1 MVHHLLYVDPGSGSY
16 IIQVIV
22 AAILGAGFWIKTS
35 WYRIKSF
42 FTGRKTELPEKKEEK
57 K

>member
-1 MVHHLLYVDPGSGSY
+1 MIHHLLYVDPGSGSY

-22 AAILGAGFWIKTS
+22 AAVLGAGFWIKTS

-42 FTGRKTELPEKKEEK
+42 FGRTKSEPPKEDEKK
-57 K
+57 

>member
-1 MVHHLLYVDPGSGSY
+1 
-16 IIQVIV
+16 V

-42 FTGRKTELPEKKEEK
+42 FSGKKTDLPEKKEEK
-57 K
+57 